1 MKILRPITLDCT
13 IDNLKREKITGY
25 EHGVTEFEITFTNKR
40 QQIPLSEV
48 VNAIYHGT
56 KADDHVV
63 TVKCEVKDNKV
74 YLPVILQMTTCFGY
88 LNGQLELQSNT
99 GNIRFYGL
107 NFEVFPSPETAQIES
122 TDENTLLESFIL
134 KPKENGTNGQV
145 LAVDENGNTYW
156 KSVTG
161 GSGSGTSDYN
171 ELENIPT
178 LNGKPIQGDL
188 TTADFG
194 IENGENGQDG
204 KSAFQIAVDNG
215 FGGTEKEWLESLQ
228 GEKGEKGETGL
239 NGKDGADGQN
249 GKDGIGV
256 AKTEINDKGELVI
269 TYSNDTSVTLGTV
282 VGLNGKDGTDGKDGQ
297 DYTLTEADKA
307 EIAGIIKTDYDAELL
322 EILGGDEDVA
332 E

>member
-1 MKILRPITLDCT
+1 MKVYRPITLDCT

-48 VNAIYHGT
+48 VNAVYHGT
-56 KADDHVV
+56 KADDHIV
-63 TVKCEVKDNKV
+63 TVKCEIKDNKV

-134 KPKENGTNGQV
+134 KPKEHGTKGQV

-156 KSVTG
+156 TSVTG
-161 GSGSGTSDYN
+161 GSGSGGTSDYN

-194 IENGENGQDG
+194 IENG
-204 KSAFQIAVDNG
+204 
-215 FGGTEKEWLESLQ
+215 
-228 GEKGEKGETGL
+228 
-239 NGKDGADGQN
+239 KDY
-249 GKDGIGV
+249 I
-256 AKTEINDKGELVI
+256 
-269 TYSNDTSVTLGTV
+269 
-282 VGLNGKDGTDGKDGQ
+282 
-297 DYTLTEADKA
+297 LTESDKA
-307 EIAGIIKTDYDAELL
+307 EIAEIIKTDYDAELL

>member
-1 MKILRPITLDCT
+1 MNVYRPITLDCT

-25 EHGVTEFEITFTNKR
+25 EHGVTEFEITPLNGR
-40 QQIPLSEV
+40 NQISLTECT
-48 VNAIYHGT
+48 NAIYHGT

-63 TVKCEVKDNKV
+63 TVKCEIKDNKV

-134 KPKENGTNGQV
+134 KPKENGTKGQV

-156 KSVTG
+156 KSVAG
-161 GSGSGTSDYN
+161 GSGGGTSDYN

-194 IENGENGQDG
+194 IENG
-204 KSAFQIAVDNG
+204 
-215 FGGTEKEWLESLQ
+215 
-228 GEKGEKGETGL
+228 
-239 NGKDGADGQN
+239 KDY
-249 GKDGIGV
+249 I
-256 AKTEINDKGELVI
+256 
-269 TYSNDTSVTLGTV
+269 
-282 VGLNGKDGTDGKDGQ
+282 
-297 DYTLTEADKA
+297 LTESDKA
-307 EIAGIIKTDYDAELL
+307 EIAEIIKTDYDAELL